1 MNINEKEILLR
12 FSKNLRN
19 LRNKSNF
26 TQMEVALK
34 TGIYESLYRKYESNN
49 PPNIKF
55 VNLIKL
61 KMFFKVPLDD
71 FIK

>member
-1 MNINEKEILLR
+1 MNINEKEMLQR
-12 FSKNLRN
+12 FSKNLRS
-19 LRNKSNF
+19 LRNKNNY

-55 VNLIKL
+55 INLIKL
-61 KMFFKVPLDD
+61 KTFFNVSLDE

>member
-1 MNINEKEILLR
+1 MNINEKEILQR

-19 LRNKSNF
+19 LRNKNNY

-55 VNLIKL
+55 INLIKL
-61 KMFFKVPLDD
+61 KAFFNVSLDE